1 MSTNLEIE
9 AKSMLDESNYL
20 KLIKGREKDCY
31 IQINYYIDTMD
42 FDVHEKKLGLRIRL
56 KDGKYELTLKIRQE
70 EGKLEIN
77 QDISKNDFL
86 TFEESNIFPNGEVK
100 EALIKQRINIEK
112 LHIFT
117 QLKTTRLDVNFKTSL
132 ISIDK
137 SEFNGITDYEI
148 ECEDASM
155 EVAKANLIEYLNKNE
170 VPFNENF
177 VSKLRRARNSL

>member
-1 MSTNLEIE
+1 MSQNLEIE

-20 KLIKGREKDCY
+20 KLIEGHKKDCY
-31 IQINYYIDTMD
+31 IQINYYIDTMH

-77 QDISKNDFL
+77 QNITKSDYL
-86 TFEESNIFPNGEVK
+86 TFRESNIFPKGEVK
-100 EALIKQRINIEK
+100 DALVKQKINIEK

-117 QLKTTRLDVNFKTSL
+117 ELKTTRLDVSYKTSL

-137 SEFNGITDYEI
+137 SEFNGIVDYEI
-148 ECEDASM
+148 ECEDKSM
-155 EVAKANLIEYLNKNE
+155 EVAKTNLIEYLNKNE

-177 VSKLRRARNSL
+177 VSKLRRARDSL

>member
-9 AKSMLDESNYL
+9 AKSMLDKVDYL

-31 IQINYYIDTMD
+31 IQINYYIDTIH
-42 FDVHEKKLGLRIRL
+42 FDVHEKRLGLRIRL
-56 KDGKYELTLKIRQE
+56 KDGKYELTVKIRQP

-77 QDISKNDFL
+77 QSITKNDFL
-86 TFEESNIFPNGEVK
+86 AFKESNIFPSGEVK
-100 EALIKQRINIEK
+100 DALVKQGINTEK

-117 QLKTTRLDVNFKTSL
+117 ELKTTRLDVNYKSSL
-132 ISIDK
+132 ISIDR

-148 ECEDASM
+148 ECEDTSM

-170 VPFNENF
+170 VPYNENF
-177 VSKLRRARNSL
+177 VSKLRRARDSL

>member
-1 MSTNLEIE
+1 MSQNLEIE

-20 KLIKGREKDCY
+20 KLIKGNEKNCY
-31 IQINYYIDTMD
+31 IQINYYIDTMH

-56 KDGKYELTLKIRQE
+56 KDGAYELTLKIRQS

-77 QDISKNDFL
+77 QSITEFDFL
-86 TFEESNIFPNGEVK
+86 TFKESNILPNGEVK
-100 EALIKQRINIEK
+100 DALLKQKINIEK
-112 LHIFT
+112 LRIFT
-117 QLKTTRLDVNFKTSL
+117 ELKTTRLDVNYKTSL

-148 ECEDASM
+148 ECEDKSM
-155 EVAKANLIEYLNKNE
+155 EIAEANLIEYLNKNE

-177 VSKLRRARNSL
+177 VSKLRRARDSL